1 MTLAELAAEIE
12 RLDAKA
18 TPGPWH
24 VDVRGLWSSRG
35 TCLGYI
41 EEEGASIAQ
50 DQKSEHLVVFLR
62 NHAAQI
68 AAALRLLE
76 RANDTIVTDGLHGNK
91 AWKDDYR
98 ALAGGEG

>member
-1 MTLAELAAEIE
+1 MTLTELAAEIE

-68 AAALRLLE
+68 AAALRLVERLRKESWTLE
-76 RANDTIVTDGLHGNK
+76 TIR
-91 AWKDDYR
+91 DYR